1 MSSMAKKFRKKQ
13 GVNISLSIKFVC
25 PLCGFSRLVPQSEFK
40 KMTDETFQN
49 NKLFICDN
57 CMVRM
62 NPTSV
67 EADF

>member
-13 GVNISLSIKFVC
+13 ELNISLSIKFVC
-25 PLCGFSRLVPQSEFK
+25 PRCGFSRLVPQNEFK
-40 KMTDETFQN
+40 KMTEETFQN

-57 CMVRM
+57 CKIRM

>member
-13 GVNISLSIKFVC
+13 DFNISLSIKFVC
-25 PLCGFSRLVPQSEFK
+25 SHCGFSRLVPQSEFK
-40 KMTDETFQN
+40 KMTQETFQN
-49 NKLFICDN
+49 NRLFICDK
-57 CMVRM
+57 CKIRM